1 MLTNKIVNNFN
12 FKITTLTLVK
22 KNPLLIEKKS
32 SINLMKN
39 IIRKKK
45 SEAND
50 TPKLKWQHISRLK
63 SIKRKICICGE
74 GEMIKNYKL

>member
-22 KNPLLIEKKS
+22 KNPLLLEKKS

-50 TPKLKWQHISRLK
+50 TPKLK
-63 SIKRKICICGE
+63 
-74 GEMIKNYKL
+74 